1 MSREIIETKI
11 DLVEIGTQI
20 GIKIQV
26 RVNLYVM
33 KIIEKNVKSP
43 ILVKRVIL
51 DTVTEDLIKTK
62 RIEII
67 GKVSLITINQ
77 SGHKNLI

>member
-11 DLVEIGTQI
+11 DLVEIGNRI
-20 GIKIQV
+20 GIKIRV

-33 KIIEKNVKSP
+33 KIIEKNVKSR

-51 DTVTEDLIKTK
+51 DAVKEDLIKKK

-67 GKVSLITINQ
+67 GKVSLPTIYQ
-77 SGHKNLI
+77 SGHKSLI

>member
-11 DLVEIGTQI
+11 DLVEIGNRI
-20 GIKIQV
+20 GIKIRV

-33 KIIEKNVKSP
+33 KIIEKNVKSR

-51 DTVTEDLIKTK
+51 DAVKEDLIKKK

-67 GKVSLITINQ
+67 GKVSLTTIYQ
-77 SGHKNLI
+77 SGHKSLI

>member
-20 GIKIQV
+20 GIKIRV

-33 KIIEKNVKSP
+33 KIIEKNVKSR

-51 DTVTEDLIKTK
+51 DAVKEDLIKKK

-67 GKVSLITINQ
+67 GKVSLPTIYQ
-77 SGHKNLI
+77 SGHKSLI

>member
-11 DLVEIGTQI
+11 DLVEIGNRI
-20 GIKIQV
+20 GIKIRV

-33 KIIEKNVKSP
+33 KIIEKNVKSR

-51 DTVTEDLIKTK
+51 DAVKEDLIKKK

-67 GKVSLITINQ
+67 GKVSLTTIYQ
-77 SGHKNLI
+77 SGYKSLI

>member
-1 MSREIIETKI
+1 MSRETIETKT
-11 DLVEIGTQI
+11 DLVEIGNRI
-20 GIKIQV
+20 GIKIRV

-33 KIIEKNVKSP
+33 KIIEKNVKSR

-51 DTVTEDLIKTK
+51 DAVKEDLIKKK

-67 GKVSLITINQ
+67 GKVSLTTIYQ
-77 SGHKNLI
+77 SGHKSLI

>member
-11 DLVEIGTQI
+11 DLVEIGSRI
-20 GIKIQV
+20 GIKIRV

-33 KIIEKNVKSP
+33 KIIEKNVKSQ

-51 DTVTEDLIKTK
+51 DAVKEDLIKKK

-67 GKVSLITINQ
+67 GKVSLTTIYQ
-77 SGHKNLI
+77 SGHKSLI

>member
-11 DLVEIGTQI
+11 DLVEIGNRI
-20 GIKIQV
+20 GIKIRV

-33 KIIEKNVKSP
+33 KIIEKNVKSQ

-51 DTVTEDLIKTK
+51 DAVKEDLIKKK

-67 GKVSLITINQ
+67 GKVSLTTIYQ
-77 SGHKNLI
+77 SGHKSLI

>member
-1 MSREIIETKI
+1 MSRETIETKI
-11 DLVEIGTQI
+11 DLVEIGNRI
-20 GIKIQV
+20 GTKIRV

-33 KIIEKNVKSP
+33 KIIEKNVKSR

-51 DTVTEDLIKTK
+51 DAVKEDLIKKK

-67 GKVSLITINQ
+67 GKVSLTTIYQ

>member
-11 DLVEIGTQI
+11 DLVEIGNRI
-20 GIKIQV
+20 GIKIRV

-33 KIIEKNVKSP
+33 KIIEKNVKSQ

-51 DTVTEDLIKTK
+51 DAVKEDLIKKK

-67 GKVSLITINQ
+67 GKVSLTTIYQ

>member
-11 DLVEIGTQI
+11 DLVEIGNRI
-20 GIKIQV
+20 GTKIRV

-33 KIIEKNVKSP
+33 KIIEKNVKSR

-51 DTVTEDLIKTK
+51 DAVKEDLIKKK

-67 GKVSLITINQ
+67 GKVSLTTIYQ
-77 SGHKNLI
+77 SGHKSLI

>member
-11 DLVEIGTQI
+11 DLVEIGNRI
-20 GIKIQV
+20 GIKIRV

-33 KIIEKNVKSP
+33 KIIEKNVKSR
-43 ILVKRVIL
+43 ILVKRVTL
-51 DTVTEDLIKTK
+51 DAVKEDLIKKK

-67 GKVSLITINQ
+67 GKVSLTTIYQ
-77 SGHKNLI
+77 SGHKSLI

>member
-11 DLVEIGTQI
+11 DLVEIGNRI
-20 GIKIQV
+20 GIKIRV

-33 KIIEKNVKSP
+33 KIIEKNVKSR

-51 DTVTEDLIKTK
+51 DAVKEDLIKKK

-67 GKVSLITINQ
+67 GKVSLTTIYQ